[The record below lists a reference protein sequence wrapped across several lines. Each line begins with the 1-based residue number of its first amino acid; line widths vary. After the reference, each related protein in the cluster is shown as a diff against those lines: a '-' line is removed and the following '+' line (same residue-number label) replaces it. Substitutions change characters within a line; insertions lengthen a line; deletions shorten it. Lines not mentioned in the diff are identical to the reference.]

1 MIGVLGINHKTANI
15 EIRESFYIAEDEVI
29 PLSELIIQ
37 QTDVKEIVILST
49 CNRTEIYFYRD
60 RSCKSRTIKQIIE
73 ILKAFK
79 HIQQDFNN
87 SFYVYIHD
95 EAIKHLFEVVSGVDS
110 LVLGENQIVNQ
121 VKECYL
127 RSTKAALTGAILM
140 RLFQK
145 SFETSKKVR
154 SKTKIQQGATSVS
167 YVAIDWCYKRLG
179 DLSQKNILLIGTGET
194 GKIALN
200 YLSDKG
206 AKNFYMV
213 NRTYETAE
221 KFAKLYSGSAIPFE
235 NFKEHLPECDIVIT
249 ATGAKSHLI
258 TKADVEKYINGKPNI
273 FVDLSVPRNIDDK
286 IKELQN
292 AEVVSVDDLQSS
304 VDYTNKMR
312 FESLDKANTIIKQMT
327 DEFKEWFEHRRL
339 RPVINSITKNFSNI
353 QKKEI
358 ANSRK
363 FYGDEEIKLLEEH
376 GERLAQKYARNVI
389 KQLKALSTNEND
401 DSIIDKVQSLFLFND

>member
-29 PLSELIIQ
+29 PLSELIID

-60 RSCKSRTIKQIIE
+60 RSCKNRTIKQIVE
-73 ILKAFK
+73 ILKEFK
-79 HIQQDFNN
+79 HIEKDFNN

-154 SKTKIQQGATSVS
+154 TKTRIQQGATSVS

-221 KFAKLYSGSAIPFE
+221 KFAKLYKGNAIRFE

-249 ATGAKSHLI
+249 ATSAKNHLI
-258 TKADVEKYINGKPNI
+258 TKSDVEKYINGKPNI
-273 FVDLSVPRNIDDK
+273 FVDLSVPRNIDDG

-292 AEVVSVDDLQSS
+292 AEVVSVDDLQGS

-312 FESLDKANTIIKQMT
+312 FDSLDKASTIIREMT

-339 RPVINSITKNFSNI
+339 RPVINSITKNINTI
-353 QKKEI
+353 QKNEI
-358 ANSRK
+358 ENSRK
-363 FYGDEEIKLLEEH
+363 FYGDDEIKLMDEY

-389 KQLKALSTNEND
+389 KQLKALSTNEKD
-401 DSIIDKVQSLFLFND
+401 DSIIEKVQSLFLFND

>member
-363 FYGDEEIKLLEEH
+363 FYGDEEIKLLEEY